1 MKKIGIISILTL
13 VGFFGLAQNTVNMN
27 QWLVAGP
34 EKINMPV
41 FSSIEDVD
49 GNTFKESDLLKKYQ
63 VALAGTFPKA
73 NDAIALGRSTFNWKV
88 TDIPS
93 DSVLFPNI
101 EKNNLILLT
110 SYINVDRWTKGTINF
125 TVNGLFEF
133 FVDDEL
139 VKTKSTSELKST
151 KIDVILNTGKHKI
164 IVKLISVENNVK
176 INSVFEIGNVFTECN
191 LSVTTDPKHAL
202 TINDVLEGQRVSS
215 ASISP
220 SGKYALI
227 DYSEIVT
234 GSGKSKRYS
243 VIYDLAA
250 KKNVMV
256 LRNKSI
262 DNVSWLP
269 RTDKISYST
278 EFEGKTE
285 IFLYDFINGQEKLIA
300 KDIKDISYFV
310 WSPTEDYL
318 IYSVHIAGEK
328 PGDLKRVYEVD
339 DRLPYFRDR
348 SYLYKIET
356 KSGNTSQLTAGNQ
369 STYLNDIRFDGA
381 KILFSSSKIDYKE
394 VPFSKET
401 LFELDMKTGQLDT
414 LWTEKLYGGG
424 PSYSPDGKKL
434 LIQGGPESFGKLGVK
449 VSEGRIPNSY
459 DGQLYIYD
467 LATKNVEAITKDFD
481 PSVESAYWS
490 NSGEIYLSVTDRD
503 YGNLYRY
510 DGKTKKFSKININ
523 VDVLGRIDYSYNQP
537 LAIYNGTS
545 INTPNKLFLIDL
557 KKGTNTLLSFP
568 DEERYSLIDF
578 GKTEDWNFVNK
589 SGTTI
594 YGRIYYPNNY
604 DPSKKY
610 PVIVN
615 YYGGTSPIERS
626 FGGRY
631 PLHTWAANGYIV
643 YVLQPSGS
651 TGFGQDFSAL
661 HVNGWGFDAIDDI
674 IDGTKKF
681 LAEHTTADAS
691 NVGCIGAS
699 YGGYTTMLLQ
709 TRTDI
714 FKTAISH
721 AGISSITSYWG
732 EGYWGYSYNT
742 GAAKFSYPWNRQDI
756 FVRNSPIYNAD
767 KFQNSILLLHGT
779 DDTNVPVGESLQY
792 YAALKLLGKDVEMV
806 LVDGQN
812 HHILDYKK
820 RIQWHYTITSW
831 FDKKLKDQPQQW
843 EDMYPEKNF

>member
-1 MKKIGIISILTL
+1 MKKAGIICALVILSSF
-13 VGFFGLAQNTVNMN
+13 GFAQKTVNMD

-34 EKINMPV
+34 EKISMPV
-41 FSSIEDVD
+41 FASVEDFN
-49 GNTFKESDLLKKYQ
+49 GNTITESDMLKKYQ
-63 VALAGTFPKA
+63 VVLSGIYPKT
-73 NDAIALGRSTFNWKV
+73 NDVIALGKNTYAWKSTSIN
-88 TDIPS
+88 S
-93 DSVLFPNI
+93 DSILLSDI
-101 EKNNLILLT
+101 DKNNLILIT

-125 TVNGLFEF
+125 TTNGLFEF
-133 FVDDEL
+133 YVDDEL
-139 VKTKSTSELKST
+139 IKSKTTGDLKNT
-151 KIDVILNTGKHKI
+151 KIDVKLNIGKHKI
-164 IVKLISVENNVK
+164 TVKLISTDKDVK
-176 INSVFEIGNVFTECN
+176 VNSTFEVTDEFADCN
-191 LSVTTDPKHAL
+191 AIITVDPKRMI
-202 TINDVLEGQRVSS
+202 TINDVLEGERVSS

-220 SGKYALI
+220 SGKYVLI
-227 DYSEIVT
+227 DYSEVVA

-243 VIYDLAA
+243 VIYDLTT
-250 KKNVMV
+250 KKNALV

-269 RTDKISYST
+269 RTDKLTYSS
-278 EFEGKTE
+278 EFEGMNE
-285 IFLYDFINGQEKLIA
+285 IFVYDFINGVERAVA
-300 KDIKDISYFV
+300 KDIKDMSYFV
-310 WSPTEDYL
+310 WSPTEDFI
-318 IYSVHIAGEK
+318 IYSVDVTAEK

-348 SYLYKIET
+348 SYLYKIDL
-356 KSGNTSQLTAGNQ
+356 KSGNSFQLTAGNQ

-381 KILFSSSKIDYKE
+381 KILFSSSKIDYTQ
-394 VPFSKET
+394 VPFSKES
-401 LFELDMKTGQLDT
+401 LFELDLNSGKLDT
-414 LWTEKLYGGG
+414 VWSDKLYGGSA
-424 PSYSPDGKKL
+424 SYSPDGNKL
-434 LIQGGPESFGKLGVK
+434 LIQGSPESFGKLGVK

-467 LATKNVEAITKDFD
+467 LATKNAEPITKDFD
-481 PSVESAYWS
+481 PAVESAYW
-490 NSGEIYLSVTDRD
+490 NNLGEIYLSVAERD

-510 DGKTKKFSKININ
+510 DIKSKKFSKININ
-523 VDVLGRIDYSYNQP
+523 VDVLGSVDYAYSQP
-537 LAIYNGTS
+537 LAVYSGTS
-545 INTPNKLFLIDL
+545 ISTPNKLFLIDL
-557 KKGTNTLLSFP
+557 KKGINTLLSFP
-568 DEERYSLIDF
+568 DQERYANIDF

-594 YGRIYYPNNY
+594 YGRVYYPNNF
-604 DPSKKY
+604 DPSKTY

-631 PLHTWAANGYIV
+631 PIHTWAANGYLV
-643 YVLQPSGS
+643 YVLQPSGA

-681 LAEHTTADAS
+681 LASHTNADAS

-714 FKTAISH
+714 FKTAVSH

-742 GAAKFSYPWNRQDI
+742 GAAKFSYPWNRKDI
-756 FVRNSPIYNAD
+756 FVENSPLYNAD

-779 DDTNVPVGESLQY
+779 QDTNVPIGESLQF

-812 HHILDYKK
+812 HQIFDYKK

-843 EDMYPEKNF
+843 DDMYPDKKF

>member
-1 MKKIGIISILTL
+1 MKKAGIIITL
-13 VGFFGLAQNTVNMN
+13 VLLSYFGIAQDVVNMN

-34 EKINMPV
+34 EKLSMPV
-41 FSSIEDVD
+41 FYAEEDVD

-63 VALAGTFPKA
+63 VTLAGTYPKA
-73 NDAIALGRSTFNWKV
+73 NDAIALGKNMFSWKV
-88 TDIPS
+88 TEIPA
-93 DSVLFPNI
+93 DSVLFSGI
-101 EKNNLILLT
+101 EKNNMVLLT

-125 TVNGLFEF
+125 TANGLFEF
-133 FVDDEL
+133 YVDDEL
-139 VKTKSTSELKST
+139 VKTKSTDDLKST
-151 KIDVILNTGKHKI
+151 KVDVKLNIGKHKVL
-164 IVKLISVENNVK
+164 VKLITSDQTLKV
-176 INSVFEIGNVFTECN
+176 NSTFEFADEFAGCN
-191 LSVTTDPKHAL
+191 ASVTTDPKRML

-220 SGKYALI
+220 SGKYVII
-227 DYSEIVT
+227 DYSDVVT

-243 VIYDLAA
+243 VIYDLVA
-250 KKNVMV
+250 KKNLLV
-256 LRNKSI
+256 LRNKNI

-269 RTDKISYST
+269 RTDKISYSS

-285 IFLYDFINGQEKLIA
+285 IFVYDFINGVETLIA

-318 IYSVHIAGEK
+318 IYSVRIPGEK
-328 PGDLKRVYEVD
+328 SGDLKRVYEVD

-356 KSGNTSQLTAGNQ
+356 KSGNTIQLTAGKQ
-369 STYLNDIRFDGA
+369 STYLNDIRFDGT
-381 KILFSSSKIDYKE
+381 KILFSSSKIDYTE
-394 VPFSKET
+394 VPFSKQT
-401 LFELDMKTGQLDT
+401 LFELDVTTGKLDT
-414 LWTEKLYGGG
+414 IWSDKLNGGSAG
-424 PSYSPDGKKL
+424 YSPDGKKL
-434 LIQGGPESFGKLGVK
+434 LVQGGPECFGKLGVK

-467 LATKNVEAITKDFD
+467 LATKNIEPITKDFD
-481 PSVESAYWS
+481 PAVGSVYW
-490 NSGEIYLSVTDRD
+490 NNTNEIYMSVTERD
-503 YGNLYRY
+503 YENLYRY
-510 DGKTKKFSKININ
+510 DLKTKKFTKINSN
-523 VDVLGRIDYSYNQP
+523 VDVLGNIDYCYSQP
-537 LAIYNGTS
+537 LAVYNGTS

-557 KKGTNTLLSFP
+557 KKGISTLLSFP
-568 DEERYSLIDF
+568 DQERYSVIDF
-578 GKTEDWNFVNK
+578 GKTQDWNFVNK
-589 SGTTI
+589 NGTTI

-643 YVLQPSGS
+643 YVLQPSGA

-681 LAEHTTADAS
+681 LAENTSADAS

-709 TRTDI
+709 TRTNI

-742 GAAKFSYPWNRQDI
+742 GAAKYSYPWNRKDI
-756 FVRNSPIYNAD
+756 FVENSPIYNAD
-767 KFQNSILLLHGT
+767 KFQNSILLLHGA
-779 DDTNVPVGESLQY
+779 DDTNVPVGESLQF

-812 HHILDYKK
+812 HWILDYKK

-843 EDMYPEKNF
+843 NDMFPDKKF